1 MLCSEPQIDK
11 AYFTEIFVLCY
22 YHEYFIVCFCRLSVN
37 LLIGISEMVVIRKH
51 LSVYLLSIVLN
62 EEMFF
67 FITLIL
73 QQMWFFLKQ
82 LLLET
87 EGLN

>member
-1 MLCSEPQIDK
+1 M
-11 AYFTEIFVLCY
+11 CY

-51 LSVYLLSIVLN
+51 LSVYLLSTVLN

-67 FITLIL
+67 FTLIL
-73 QQMWFFLKQ
+73 QQMCFFLKQ